1 MGELIEDIK
10 WRIHS
15 KKKDTFEWVAVIVV
29 VVFATAVVL
38 APALEFAANTAAII
52 GRRFWG

>member
-15 KKKDTFEWVAVIVV
+15 KKKDTLEWLAVIVV
-29 VVFATAVVL
+29 VVFSIAVVL
-38 APALEFAANTAAII
+38 APALEFAANTAVII